1 MFESVVDRFFGHD
14 DHKNFKLN
22 DSFKSYYSNKNPQFG
37 YNGLGETTYYRTYSR
52 IKEDGTKERFFDTAV
67 RIIEGTYEIQRR
79 YCKWLHLPYDIGK
92 AQESAQEMFERMWA
106 FKWLPPGRGMWTMGT
121 PFMWRSGGA
130 SLNNCFKGDT
140 EFITREG
147 IKKLG
152 DCVNTIQKVL
162 TSNGKWVDAKIKSF
176 GIQPLQK
183 VIIRRGRW
191 RKSIFATADHRWFV
205 HSKSKKFATIG
216 AADNSKN
223 ACIRECITSELESGV
238 RLSMNFGSGINNT
251 NLRPSAFGIA
261 HGICFGDGTT
271 GSDNENHGTYLY
283 LCKPKDE
290 QLEKFFS
297 ACYKTE
303 APEKG
308 EHGAIRVA
316 DLPRMFRKIP
326 DLNESSTYLYG
337 FLVGYFAADG
347 DVTNNGTVRI
357 ASSERSNLELV
368 QSICAILGI
377 GTYEISQGLQ
387 TVHHKGKIKK
397 FVGYRLTL
405 MAEHLNSEFFLIDE
419 HKQRFNARIKT
430 SRKKI
435 PTYQSWYV
443 ESVEDTPLIEEVF
456 CPQVPETYCFTL
468 AGNILTGNCG
478 FVSTNDEIEL
488 DPSTPFAFAMDMLML
503 GVGIGFDT
511 KGSDRIK
518 IKKPHAK
525 TTKYI
530 IEDSREGWVHALSDL
545 IRSYTI
551 KQEFGNLQF
560 DYGLIR
566 PKGSLIKG
574 FGGEASGPEGLREL
588 LESTN
593 EFLATRIKTR
603 LTSVDIADLMN
614 LVGKCVVAGNV
625 RRSAEIAFGF
635 PNDIEYRSMK
645 NPTRDLN
652 AEEIGEFYKITGKL
666 YSENRYKANL
676 DDFEFTNIDRSKLSR
691 AIEVWN
697 AMNDRRWASNNSVFS
712 EVGMDYTEVGH
723 STALN
728 GEPGYIW
735 LDNMRD
741 FGRMKDGRQPGIDGR
756 VMGSNPCVSGDT
768 RIQTKDGAFKIIDC
782 VDKEVEVWNGQ
793 KWSKVTP
800 RKTGTNKF
808 LRRVKLSDGSYL
820 DATPNHRW
828 SIIKESGELAEIETD
843 SLMANDKLE
852 TFSLPVIDGVLS
864 IPDLLGK
871 LAAGDNT
878 VFHEVV
884 DVYGEIVA
892 NELLDN
898 RQPLPDVIF
907 TMGTNDCSKFLL
919 AWAKT
924 KGVIAIRDS
933 SIILISISNRRLHE
947 LQILARRAGQSDT
960 IIHSDSLIIRNIS
973 GQLAILSGC
982 KNDAE
987 PIINEQLV
995 VSVDIIA
1002 GTHDTYCFEEPELHK
1017 GVFNNVLTH
1026 QCVEQTLESYEL
1038 CVSGD
1043 TMIQMRDGVKPINEL
1058 VGESIEIWN
1067 GDNWSKVS
1075 PRLTGSNRELFRVHM
1090 SDGSY
1095 LDTTSNHGWL
1105 VKPRGKKIYR
1115 RVDTINL
1122 EPGSMVHSFALND
1135 IKGKYEP
1142 NAFEMGYVVGDGF
1155 LDLIDRPEY
1164 TRSMVLC
1171 CSDAQAEVLN
1181 LNAISYKPQEKDGYS
1196 NLYRRYSL
1204 KGVVSVEQTKELR
1217 DINSP
1222 LPHWIFEYDRD
1233 SIFEFVAGWIES
1245 DGSIARQSNTDGYR
1259 IYGTELHIRSLQL
1272 LLRRI
1277 GINHASVNFC
1287 HPKGQITNKGVR
1299 KYDLWY
1305 VQIPS
1310 FEAGEIPTRHKI
1322 ATKIGSRLR
1331 PNPRYPDKLIDCA
1344 KKQRIIRVEKLDG
1357 LHDTYCFDEP
1367 NNHMGVFGNSL
1378 TYQCNLVETFPVK
1391 NDDEVDYMR
1400 TIKYAYL
1407 YGKTVTLLPT
1417 HNDRTNRVMLRNRRI
1432 GLSQSGIVQGF
1443 EKFGR
1448 RRYIDNFCDAA
1459 YSEIK
1464 RWDRI
1469 YSEYLVCRQSI
1480 KVTSIKP
1487 SGTVSLIA
1495 GVTPGIHFPEARS
1508 YWRRMRLAANSVLV
1522 KVLKDAGYHVEPA
1535 MTDPDNTV
1543 VVTFGVE
1550 DVGVRPIMDVSIWE
1564 QMDNVA
1570 AIQHYWADNAVSVT
1584 IQFKPEEAKDI
1595 PKILEHYEDR
1605 IKAVSFLPHSTHGYV
1620 QAPYEQAEK
1629 EDVVAYNSKLKPI
1642 DFSLMFEEA
1651 VGEKFCSN
1659 DTCVIG

>member
-551 KQEFGNLQF
+551 KQELGNLQF

-574 FGGEASGPEGLREL
+574 FGGEASGPEGLKEL

-828 SIIKESGELAEIETD
+828 SIVKESGELAEIETD

-924 KGVIAIRDS
+924 KGVVAIRDS

-973 GQLAILSGC
+973 GQLAVLSGC

-1038 CVSGD
+1038 
-1043 TMIQMRDGVKPINEL
+1043 
-1058 VGESIEIWN
+1058 
-1067 GDNWSKVS
+1067 
-1075 PRLTGSNRELFRVHM
+1075 
-1090 SDGSY
+1090 
-1095 LDTTSNHGWL
+1095 
-1105 VKPRGKKIYR
+1105 
-1115 RVDTINL
+1115 
-1122 EPGSMVHSFALND
+1122 
-1135 IKGKYEP
+1135 
-1142 NAFEMGYVVGDGF
+1142 
-1155 LDLIDRPEY
+1155 
-1164 TRSMVLC
+1164 
-1171 CSDAQAEVLN
+1171 
-1181 LNAISYKPQEKDGYS
+1181 
-1196 NLYRRYSL
+1196 
-1204 KGVVSVEQTKELR
+1204 
-1217 DINSP
+1217 
-1222 LPHWIFEYDRD
+1222 
-1233 SIFEFVAGWIES
+1233 
-1245 DGSIARQSNTDGYR
+1245 
-1259 IYGTELHIRSLQL
+1259 
-1272 LLRRI
+1272 
-1277 GINHASVNFC
+1277 
-1287 HPKGQITNKGVR
+1287 
-1299 KYDLWY
+1299 
-1305 VQIPS
+1305 
-1310 FEAGEIPTRHKI
+1310 
-1322 ATKIGSRLR
+1322 
-1331 PNPRYPDKLIDCA
+1331 
-1344 KKQRIIRVEKLDG
+1344 
-1357 LHDTYCFDEP
+1357 
-1367 NNHMGVFGNSL
+1367 
-1378 TYQCNLVETFPVK
+1378 CNLVETFPVK

-1620 QAPYEQAEK
+1620 QAPYEQAKK